1 MSISHSLK
9 RVCVFLCV
17 CVCVRL
23 CVGDLHKVIQILMAS
38 FSLSAL
44 SHAPSLAST
53 LIACEF
59 SLQFLRRSLSFS
71 ACLPACLSICPY
83 FCLSLCLSGPVRIS
97 LTHHANTSVLTF
109 GRRSRH
115 ANKERH
121 VEFTFMIRLAKNI
134 HTHSQTQHS
143 HTHTRTQGYFCNKTR
158 PGCLAATEH
167 ATLDRHEQNKHKLL
181 VWVSSGFQQLMSN

>member
-1 MSISHSLK
+1 M
-9 RVCVFLCV
+9 FLCV

-59 SLQFLRRSLSFS
+59 SLQFLRRSLSV
-71 ACLPACLSICPY
+71 CLPSCLSICPY
-83 FCLSLCLSGPVRIS
+83 FCLSVWPCANLSY
-97 LTHHANTSVLTF
+97 TSCKHFRFDVWPPQPPRKQRKA
-109 GRRSRH
+109 RRV
-115 ANKERH
+115 H
-121 VEFTFMIRLAKNI
+121 VHDQTCQKYPHTLAD
-134 HTHSQTQHS
+134 TAHS
-143 HTHTRTQGYFCNKTR
+143 HTHAHTRTQGYICNKTR
-158 PGCLAATEH
+158 PGCLTATEH

>member
-1 MSISHSLK
+1 MSVYVS
-9 RVCVFLCV
+9 V
-17 CVCVRL
+17 CVCFFVYVCVCL

-59 SLQFLRRSLSFS
+59 SLQFLRRSLSV
-71 ACLPACLSICPY
+71 CLPACLPV
-83 FCLSLCLSGPVRIS
+83 CLSVRTFVCLSGPVRIS

-134 HTHSQTQHS
+134 HIHSQIQ
-143 HTHTRTQGYFCNKTR
+143 HTHTHIRTQGYICNKTR
-158 PGCLAATEH
+158 PACLAATEH
-167 ATLDRHEQNKHKLL
+167 ATLDRHEQNKHNLL